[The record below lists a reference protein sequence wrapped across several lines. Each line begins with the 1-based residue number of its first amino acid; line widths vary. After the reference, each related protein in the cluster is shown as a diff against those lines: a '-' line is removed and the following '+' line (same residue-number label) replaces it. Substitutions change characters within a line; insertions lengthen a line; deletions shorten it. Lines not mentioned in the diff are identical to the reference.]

1 MSVQGAGSRS
11 HHVTA
16 EPPAEVGDTFG
27 SVDTD
32 TVVVENVRL
41 GVDEPEDVL
50 RARVA
55 QRLGVDAGAI
65 DGLDVVH
72 RALDARR
79 KRDIHWT
86 LHVALRLGDAGV
98 RDRALARGLA
108 RRPTPR
114 VKEGLDAAILDGVR
128 RGAAPLSAPPVI
140 IGSGPGGLFAAWL
153 LAREG
158 YRPVVVER
166 GPAVDRRVRAVN
178 AFDHGGPHD
187 PECNILFGEGGAGT
201 FSDGKL
207 TTRGRTPLVGL
218 VHDLLIAAKAPPE
231 IKVTAKP
238 HVGTDRLRAVLV
250 YLRRELERLGTT
262 FRFDARVDDLLL
274 DPDGGVRGVR
284 LHDGAELA
292 AGAVIL
298 AIGHSARDTYGWLRE
313 RGVAMEFKPFQLGL
327 RIEHPQDLIDRAQ
340 YGGLAGR
347 LPVAEY
353 VLNDKREG
361 VFSFCMCPGGTL
373 MASVSE
379 AGHLCTNGMSRRKR
393 DSGRANSGIVFT
405 VGPELVPGGGRD
417 PLGGVELQRQYERRA
432 FELGGGTYALPAQRV
447 PDFLRGRRSTGALES
462 TYPRELVSADLRE
475 VVPPEVGAAIRR
487 SLALF
492 DRQMPGYGSDVGLLV
507 GPEARGS
514 SPVRIPRDD
523 ATRVSVSTPRLYP
536 VGEGAGYAGG
546 IMSAA
551 IDGLRSAAALVGA
564 FAPAG

>member
-1 MSVQGAGSRS
+1 MSTPS
-11 HHVTA
+11 
-16 EPPAEVGDTFG
+16 EV
-27 SVDTD
+27 VL
-32 TVVVENVRL
+32 VENVRL
-41 GVDEPEDVL
+41 GIDEPEEAL
-50 RARVA
+50 PARVA
-55 QRLGVDAGAI
+55 ARLGVAPGAI
-65 DGLDVVH
+65 ADLDVVH
-72 RALDARR
+72 RSLDARR

-86 LHVALRLGDAGV
+86 LHVALRLPDA
-98 RDRALARGLA
+98 RAREDALKKGLVK
-108 RRPTPR
+108 RPEPR

-128 RGAAPLSAPPVI
+128 HGERPLPAPPVV
-140 IGSGPGGLFAAWL
+140 IGSGPGGLFAAYL

-158 YRPVVVER
+158 YRPVVLER
-166 GPAVDRRVRAVN
+166 GPAVDRRVRIVN

-207 TTRGRTPLVGL
+207 TTRGRTPLIGL
-218 VHDLLIAAKAPPE
+218 VHDLLIAAKAPAE
-231 IKVTAKP
+231 IKVVAKP

-274 DPDGGVRGVR
+274 DQDGAARGVR
-284 LHDGAELA
+284 LQSGEELA
-292 AGAVIL
+292 AGAVVL

-327 RIEHPQDLIDRAQ
+327 RIEHPQPLIDRAQ
-340 YGGLAGR
+340 YGAMAGK

-353 VLNDKREG
+353 VLNDKRQG

-379 AGHLCTNGMSRRKR
+379 AGYLCTNGMSRRKR
-393 DSGRANSGIVFT
+393 DSGWANSGIVYT
-405 VGPELVPGGGRD
+405 VGPELVPGGGKD
-417 PLGGVELQRQYERRA
+417 PLGGVELQRRYERRA

-447 PDFLRGRRSTGALES
+447 PDFVRARKSKGALAS
-462 TYPRELVSADLRE
+462 SYPRELVSADLRE
-475 VVPPEVGAAIRR
+475 VIPPEVARAMQR
-487 SLALF
+487 SFEFF
-492 DRQMPGYGSDVGLLV
+492 DRQLPGYGSDAGLLV

-523 ATRVSVSTPRLYP
+523 VTRVSTSTPRLYP

-551 IDGLRSAAALVGA
+551 IDGLRTAAALVAA

>member
-1 MSVQGAGSRS
+1 MEAPDV
-11 HHVTA
+11 
-16 EPPAEVGDTFG
+16 
-27 SVDTD
+27 
-32 TVVVENVRL
+32 VVVENVRL
-41 GVDEPEDVL
+41 AVDEPEAAL
-50 RARVA
+50 QARVA
-55 QRLGVDAGAI
+55 ARLGVAPDAI

-72 RALDARR
+72 RSLDARR

-86 LHVALRLGDAGV
+86 LHVALRLRDARA
-98 RDRALARGLA
+98 RDEALKKGLA
-108 RRPTPR
+108 KRPEPK
-114 VKEGLDAAILDGVR
+114 VKEGLDAAILDGVP
-128 RGAAPLSAPPVI
+128 RGARPLSAPPLVV
-140 IGSGPGGLFAAWL
+140 GSGPGGLFAAWL

-158 YRPVVVER
+158 YRPVVLER
-166 GPAVDRRVRAVN
+166 GPAVDRRVRVVN
-178 AFDHGGPHD
+178 AFDQGGAHD

-207 TTRGRTPLVGL
+207 TTRGRTPLVAL

-274 DPDGGVRGVR
+274 DAEGAARGVR
-284 LHDGAELA
+284 LASGEELA
-292 AGAVIL
+292 GGAVVL
-298 AIGHSARDTYGWLRE
+298 AIGHSARDTYAWLRA

-327 RIEHPQDLIDRAQ
+327 RVEHPQALVDQAQ
-340 YGGLAGR
+340 YGAMAGK

-353 VLNDKREG
+353 ALNDKRTA
-361 VFSFCMCPGGTL
+361 VFSFCMCPGGTI

-379 AGHLCTNGMSRRKR
+379 AGYLCTNGMSRRKR
-393 DSGRANSGIVFT
+393 DSGWANSGLVYT
-405 VGPELVPGGGRD
+405 VDQRLVPGGGKD
-417 PLGGVELQRQYERRA
+417 PLGGIELQRQYEKRA
-432 FELGGGTYALPAQRV
+432 FELGGATYAIPAQRV
-447 PDFLRGRRSTGALES
+447 PDFLRGRRSKGALTS
-462 TYPRELVSADLRE
+462 SYPRDLASADLRE
-475 VVPPEVGAAIRR
+475 VLPPDVSRAMQQ
-487 SLALF
+487 ALGFF
-492 DRQMPGYGSDVGLLV
+492 DRLMPGYASDVGLLV
-507 GPEARGS
+507 GPESRGS

-523 ATRVSVSTPRLYP
+523 ASRVSTSTPGLYP